1 MGQKDL
7 VTLLTQ
13 RHSQRPDR
21 RLTWGHP
28 ALAPSPALGRVRT
41 VFSAPRPRLASRGA
55 PHCRPPGSMS
65 FRLAAFVS
73 GLFWR
78 PRLPRWP
85 WVASTYPLSL
95 RGLRL
100 LILSPA
106 SFQGLNSPP
115 FPRAPGWPALGQ
127 FQGVTGKE
135 RSSQDRGSWVSWG
148 ALRAP
153 HSAWGSVR
161 EPSGRGPEGGE
172 AGAGGATPSVHVSQV
187 PVGVGR
193 RVGGPR
199 GTPEHR
205 ARHTGRAHAC
215 TLQPGSYVHIHPY
228 SGFKETPGQSPRFV
242 LAAWV
247 EAARAA
253 GGLRA
258 AEDRAAP
265 CDFASLRAARLG
277 FSWGRPS
284 WPCGGPVP
292 CCSGTQCRGLGRGC
306 RVWRSAGPPSPGGRL
321 HRGPDT
327 ALVWTSG

>member
-13 RHSQRPDR
+13 RHGQRPDR

-55 PHCRPPGSMS
+55 PQCRPPGSMS

-205 ARHTGRAHAC
+205 ARHTGRARAC
-215 TLQPGSYVHIHPY
+215 TLQPGSYVHIHPD

-265 CDFASLRAARLG
+265 CDFASLRAAPPRLPPG
-277 FSWGRPS
+277 SPLLAVWGA
-284 WPCGGPVP
+284 GPVLQWHPVSGPRPGLP
-292 CCSGTQCRGLGRGC
+292 CVVIGWSPQ
-306 RVWRSAGPPSPGGRL
+306 PGGSAA
-321 HRGPDT
+321 PW
-327 ALVWTSG
+327 A

>member
-55 PHCRPPGSMS
+55 PQCRPPGSMS

-205 ARHTGRAHAC
+205 ARHTGRARAC
-215 TLQPGSYVHIHPY
+215 TLQPGSYVHIHPD

-265 CDFASLRAARLG
+265 CDFASLRAAPPRLLLG
-277 FSWGRPS
+277 SPLLAVWGA
-284 WPCGGPVP
+284 GPVLQWHPVSGPRPGLP
-292 CCSGTQCRGLGRGC
+292 CVVIGWSPQ
-306 RVWRSAGPPSPGGRL
+306 PGGSAA
-321 HRGPDT
+321 PW
-327 ALVWTSG
+327 A